1 MNHTSKKLI
10 ALLAI
15 AWVLG
20 TGSLPAFDL
29 RAFPTSADTDRI
41 VEEGFEPSK
50 KRLELALAQIP
61 EPAKLKSLGGGLTS
75 GAGPTCS
82 RAMPRKKMPPSP
94 NAIFFEKNPP
104 AAFSSSHWT
113 KSLLRRSRKST
124 ERQPANLP
132 PKLQQGPK

>member
-10 ALLAI
+10 ATLAI

-20 TGSLPAFDL
+20 AGSLPAFDL

-61 EPAKLKSLGGGLTS
+61 DPAKLKSLGGWLDLWRWTDLL
-75 GAGPTCS
+75 S
-82 RAMPRKKMPPSP
+82 RDASEE
-94 NAIFFEKNPP
+94 NASLAQRHFFREKSTGRIFFLTLDQIPP
-104 AAFSSSHWT
+104 
-113 KSLLRRSRKST
+113 
-124 ERQPANLP
+124 
-132 PKLQQGPK
+132 